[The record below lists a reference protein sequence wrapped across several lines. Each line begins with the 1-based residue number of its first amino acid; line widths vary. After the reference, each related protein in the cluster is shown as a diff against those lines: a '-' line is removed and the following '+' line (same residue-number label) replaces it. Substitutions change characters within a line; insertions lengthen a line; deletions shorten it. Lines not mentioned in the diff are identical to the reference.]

1 MDRFSYSVASL
12 VGAAF
17 LGLVP
22 AAGQQG
28 PDYSKVETQATDLGH
43 GLTALA
49 GAGGNITVAVGTDG
63 VIIVDTEFAPLHDK
77 IKAAIAKLSP
87 LPVKYAV
94 NTHYH
99 GDHTGGNAA
108 FAKDGTIVVAH
119 ENVAKRMANPPPGAN
134 GQLGI
139 PAPKD
144 AMPVQTYS
152 GQATEVSVDGQ
163 KAELVYFKNAHTN
176 GDTIVF
182 WPAADVVSTGDIIE
196 IGTYPAIDMTVGG
209 GIDGMIAGTDFVIAH
224 SDANTKIVP
233 GHGPVTNKVGVI
245 GYREMLST
253 ARMRIATAKAN
264 GMSEQQ
270 VVDAHLLA
278 DLDKKWAPQGATQS
292 SVFATKVYRS
302 IK

>member
-278 DLDKKWAPQGATQS
+278 DLDKKRAPQGATQS

>member
-119 ENVAKRMANPPPGAN
+119 ENVAKRMANPPRREWAAGHTGA
-134 GQLGI
+134 QRR
-139 PAPKD
+139 D
-144 AMPVQTYS
+144 A
-152 GQATEVSVDGQ
+152 G
-163 KAELVYFKNAHTN
+163 
-176 GDTIVF
+176 
-182 WPAADVVSTGDIIE
+182 ADL
-196 IGTYPAIDMTVGG
+196 
-209 GIDGMIAGTDFVIAH
+209 FR
-224 SDANTKIVP
+224 P
-233 GHGPVTNKVGVI
+233 GH
-245 GYREMLST
+245 
-253 ARMRIATAKAN
+253 
-264 GMSEQQ
+264 
-270 VVDAHLLA
+270 
-278 DLDKKWAPQGATQS
+278 
-292 SVFATKVYRS
+292 RS
-302 IK
+302 QRRRAESRAGLF

>member
-253 ARMRIATAKAN
+253 ARMKIATAKAN